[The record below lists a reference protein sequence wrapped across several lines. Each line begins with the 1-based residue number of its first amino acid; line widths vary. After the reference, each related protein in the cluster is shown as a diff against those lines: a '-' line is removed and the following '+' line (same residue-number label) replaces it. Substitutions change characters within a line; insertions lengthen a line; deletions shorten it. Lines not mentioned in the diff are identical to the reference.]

1 MQRRKNILTDRNEET
16 DTKIKR
22 ERERERERE
31 TKEAD
36 ELLRLKAIVK
46 FDRD

>member
-22 ERERERERE
+22 ERERE

>member
-22 ERERERERE
+22 ERERERE